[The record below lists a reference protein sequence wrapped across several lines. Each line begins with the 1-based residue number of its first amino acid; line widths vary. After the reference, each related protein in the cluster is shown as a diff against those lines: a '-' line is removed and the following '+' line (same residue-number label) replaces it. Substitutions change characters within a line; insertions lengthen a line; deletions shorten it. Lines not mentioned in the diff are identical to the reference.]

1 MKVKMFILLV
11 SFLGLLTGCAQKKP
25 VLYHN
30 AHYNNTSEKQRQNDI
45 NYCIDQGKQNIGES
59 SRGETAV
66 KAGVKSG
73 IVGGAVGLGIGIITG
88 NPGTST
94 AAGALGGGAGG
105 AASGAMSDSG
115 DALFRRYVNRC
126 LQDKGYEPIG
136 WK

>member
-1 MKVKMFILLV
+1 MRIPYIVMLAAILIF
-11 SFLGLLTGCAQKKP
+11 SAGCAQKKP

-30 AHYNNTSEKQRQNDI
+30 AHYNNTSPEQRDKDI
-45 NYCIDQGKQNIGES
+45 NYCIEQGKTNIGES
-59 SRGETAV
+59 SRGKTSL
-66 KAGVKSG
+66 KSG
-73 IVGGAVGLGIGIITG
+73 IKGSVIGGAVGLGIGIITG
-88 NPGTST
+88 SPGTST

-105 AASGAMSDSG
+105 AASGAFDDSG